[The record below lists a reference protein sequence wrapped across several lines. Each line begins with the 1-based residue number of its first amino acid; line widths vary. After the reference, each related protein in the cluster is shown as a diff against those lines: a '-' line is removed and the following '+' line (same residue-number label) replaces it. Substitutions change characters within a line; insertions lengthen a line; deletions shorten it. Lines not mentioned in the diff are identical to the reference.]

1 MDFFKRTLNPFE
13 NKTCFLAIKSLT
25 TEELKELIDRAAEL
39 SAMRAVKEQLGVL
52 NGRYVLLVTK
62 NEFPKTKINF
72 QIAVKELGGT
82 PIVASVSGEA
92 IEEFIDDEE
101 YLKALTACGL
111 FAVVISTKKSGD
123 ASAFESTI
131 GLPVIN
137 ANAVDS
143 PVEGIAAVIAAKKRF
158 GRING
163 LNVTFA
169 GHFDYE
175 NNSVL
180 CAFAKLGA
188 NITLLT
194 SSERS
199 PASED
204 LEYLSQFS
212 RITAVT
218 DKRKALKNA
227 DLLYIGG
234 AQEGLY
240 LDEADLEFLPANA
253 AVSGSV
259 PVSPSLISKTAMKNK
274 NLLFSSQA
282 ENCVHAG
289 KAVLCAFAE
298 KQELKKF

>member
-13 NKTCFLAIKSLT
+13 NKTCFLSLKSLSA
-25 TEELKELIDRAAEL
+25 EELKELIDRAVEL
-39 SAMRAVKEQLGVL
+39 RAMRAVKEQSDVL
-52 NGRYVLLVTK
+52 KGKYVLLVTK
-62 NEFPKTKINF
+62 NDFPKTKINF

-92 IEEFIDDEE
+92 IEEFIGDDE

-111 FAVVISTKKSGD
+111 SAVVISTKKSGD
-123 ASAFESTI
+123 ASAFESSV
-131 GLPVIN
+131 GVPVIN
-137 ANAVDS
+137 ANATDS
-143 PVEGIAAVIAAKKRF
+143 PIEGVAAIMAAKTRF

-169 GHFDYE
+169 GCFDYK

-194 SSERS
+194 SAERS
-199 PASED
+199 PEGED

-212 RITAVT
+212 KITAVT
-218 DKRKALKNA
+218 DARAAFKNA

-240 LDEADLEFLPANA
+240 IDESDIEFLPAA
-253 AVSGSV
+253 ACVSGSL
-259 PVSPSLISKTAMKNK
+259 PVSPSLISKGAIKTKDC
-274 NLLFSSQA
+274 LFSVQA
-282 ENCVHAG
+282 ENGVHAG

-298 KQELKKF
+298 KGRA

>member
-1 MDFFKRTLNPFE
+1 MDFSKRTLNPFE
-13 NKTCFLAIKSLT
+13 NKTCFLSLKSLS
-25 TEELKELIDRAAEL
+25 TEELKELIDRAVEL
-39 SAMRAVKEQLGVL
+39 SAMRAVKEQSATLK
-52 NGRYVLLVTK
+52 GRYVLLVTK
-62 NEFPKTKINF
+62 NEYPNVKINF

-123 ASAFESTI
+123 AGAFESSI
-131 GLPVIN
+131 GVPVIN
-137 ANAVDS
+137 ANATNS
-143 PVEGIAAVIAAKKRF
+143 PIEGLSAVMAAKTRF
-158 GRING
+158 QRING

-180 CAFAKLGA
+180 CAFSKLGA

-194 SSERS
+194 SIECAPKSE
-199 PASED
+199 E

-212 RITAVT
+212 RVVAVS
-218 DKRKALKNA
+218 DKREAFKNA
-227 DLLYIGG
+227 DLLYLGG

-240 LDEADLEFLPANA
+240 IDESDLDLLPAYA
-253 AVSGSV
+253 SVSGPV
-259 PVSPSLISKTAMKNK
+259 PVSPSLISKPALKNK
-274 NLLFSSQA
+274 NCLFSLQA
-282 ENCVHAG
+282 ENGVHAS
-289 KAVLCAFAE
+289 KAVLSAFAE
-298 KQELKKF
+298 KA